1 MKNKKLTLLG
11 VTMCSVLLLTT
22 GCGEVA
28 KLKDGKEVVGKI
40 KGYTVT
46 AEDLYAELKEQ
57 GGSRVFVNMIDD
69 YIANKEIKSNEDA
82 EDYANSQIEAYK
94 SQYEQQG
101 QDFNEVLVSSGYKN
115 EQQFRD
121 ELILSY
127 KKDKVVENYLKDEL
141 TDDEI
146 QNYYDENIFG
156 DMTVRHILIK
166 PDTETDA
173 SDEDQEKAE
182 EKAKKDAENIIK
194 KLDKG
199 EKFEDLAKKYSDDE
213 GTKEDGGLL
222 ENFSKD
228 SVVTEFWDASVKL
241 KDGEYT
247 KEPVKSE
254 YGYHVILRVS
264 QKAKPKLKE
273 VKDTIEGTLVA
284 NKLSADT
291 TLKTTTWVNIRKKY
305 NLNIED
311 SEIKDGYD
319 SLTK

>member
-1 MKNKKLTLLG
+1 MKNKKGKLLI
-11 VTMCSVLLLTT
+11 VTMCSLLLLST
-22 GCGEVA
+22 GCGNET
-28 KLKDGKEVVGKI
+28 KLKDGKEVVGEI
-40 KGYTVT
+40 DGYTIT
-46 AEDLYAELKEQ
+46 AEDLYAELKTQ

-182 EKAKKDAENIIK
+182 EKAKKEAENIIK

-273 VKDTIEGTLVA
+273 VKDTIEETLVA

>member
-28 KLKDGKEVVGKI
+28 KLKNGKEVVGKI
-40 KGYTVT
+40 KGYTIT

-57 GGSRVFVNMIDD
+57 GGSQVFTNMIDN

-82 EDYANSQIEAYK
+82 EDYANSQLEAYK

-115 EQQFRD
+115 EQQFKE

-141 TDDEI
+141 TDEEI
-146 QNYYDENIFG
+146 QDYYDENIFG

-166 PDTETDA
+166 PDTDTDA

-182 EKAKKDAENIIK
+182 EKAKKEAENIIK

-199 EKFEDLAKKYSDDE
+199 EKFEDLAKEYSDDE

-228 SVVTEFWDASVKL
+228 SVVTEFWDASYKL

-264 QKAKPKLKE
+264 QKEKPKLKE
-273 VKDTIEGTLVA
+273 VKDTIKETLVT
-284 NKLSADT
+284 NKLSSDT

>member
-82 EDYANSQIEAYK
+82 EDFANSQIEAYK

-182 EKAKKDAENIIK
+182 EKAKKEAENIIK

-199 EKFEDLAKKYSDDE
+199 EKFEDLAKEYSDDE

-273 VKDTIEGTLVA
+273 VKDTIEETLVA